1 MTILIE
7 REMIKKSLQNLI
19 LLPNILTGNS
29 NTYTNMNN
37 YFDFIKRRGFIYQ
50 QVTSWKINNLVKAT
64 TLIWKQQKEFK
75 RRTCI
80 HWQNANK
87 SNVDCIYE
95 GPEQTSMICYSKTW
109 S

>member
-1 MTILIE
+1 M
-7 REMIKKSLQNLI
+7 
-19 LLPNILTGNS
+19 
-29 NTYTNMNN
+29 
-37 YFDFIKRRGFIYQ
+37 
-50 QVTSWKINNLVKAT
+50 NNLVKAT